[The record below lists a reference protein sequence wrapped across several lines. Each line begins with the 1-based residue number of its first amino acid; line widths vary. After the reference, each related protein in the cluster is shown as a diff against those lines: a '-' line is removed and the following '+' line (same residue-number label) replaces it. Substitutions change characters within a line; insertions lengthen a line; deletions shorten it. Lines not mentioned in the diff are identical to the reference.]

1 MRKQIFI
8 INGVGGVGK
17 DSFVSLVNKAF
28 KYSKF
33 NKSNNPVMNFSS
45 VDKVKKIAT
54 MIGWNGDKTEKD
66 RKFLS
71 DLKFLTTNYNDMSFN
86 SMKEKVNEFRSSD
99 STMLFLHIRE
109 VEEIEKARAEFDA
122 KTILV
127 IRDSVEHITS
137 NVSDKDVFNYD
148 YDIVIDNN
156 GGMLKLHSKAATFVR
171 DYVLDNLKA
180 EY

>member
-1 MRKQIFI
+1 MNKQVFI
-8 INGVGGVGK
+8 INGTGGCGK
-17 DSFVSLVNKAF
+17 DTFVSLVNKAF

-45 VDKVKKIAT
+45 VDKVKKIAS
-54 MIGWNGDKTEKD
+54 MIGWNGEKTEKD

-71 DLKFLTTNYNDMSFN
+71 DLKLLTTNYNDMSFN

-99 STMLFLHIRE
+99 STMLFLHVREPIE
-109 VEEIEKARAEFDA
+109 VERAKIEFNA
-122 KTILV
+122 KTVLV

-137 NVSDKDVFNYD
+137 NMSDENVFNYD
-148 YDIVIDNN
+148 YDVVVDNN
-156 GGMLKLHSKAATFVR
+156 GGILKLHSKAATFVR
-171 DYVLDNLKA
+171 DYVLDNLKT

>member
-1 MRKQIFI
+1 MNKQVFI
-8 INGVGGVGK
+8 INGMAASGK
-17 DSFVSLVNKAF
+17 DTFISLVNKAF

-33 NKSNNPVMNFSS
+33 NRSNNPVMNFSS
-45 VDKVKKIAT
+45 VDKVKKIAM
-54 MIGWNGDKTEKD
+54 MIGWNGEKSERD

-71 DLKFLTTNYNDMSFN
+71 DLKFLTTEYNDMSFN
-86 SMKEKVNEFRSSD
+86 SMKEKVNEFKSSD

-109 VEEIEKARAEFDA
+109 SNEIEKARVEFDA

>member
-8 INGVGGVGK
+8 INGGGGVGK
-17 DSFVSLVNKAF
+17 DSFVSLVNKSF

-71 DLKFLTTNYNDMSFN
+71 DLKLLTTEYNDMSFN
-86 SMKEKVNEFRSSD
+86 SMKEKVNEFKSND

-109 VEEIEKARAEFDA
+109 AEEIERAKVEFDA

-137 NVSDKDVFNYD
+137 NVSDKDVFNYN

-156 GGMLKLHSKAATFVR
+156 GGILKLHSKAATFVR
-171 DYVLDNLKA
+171 DYVLDNLKT